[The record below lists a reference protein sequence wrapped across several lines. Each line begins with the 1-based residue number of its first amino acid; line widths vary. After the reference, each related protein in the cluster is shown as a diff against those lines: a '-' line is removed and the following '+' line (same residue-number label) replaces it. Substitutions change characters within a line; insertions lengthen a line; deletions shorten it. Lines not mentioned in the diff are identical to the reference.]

1 MKNKTNIIFA
11 SVISGLFLI
20 VSIAPLF
27 TGAQG
32 GINPNE
38 AGGTAQNPPT
48 TYRTDIKISN
58 PFKGVNSLDDVISKI
73 MDIVFQIGGVIAV
86 LMIMYAGFTYVTSGG
101 DPGKI
106 KSANNTLFYTV
117 IGAAILL
124 GSWVLVKAIQGTINQ
139 LK

>member
-1 MKNKTNIIFA
+1 MKNKTKIFA

-27 TGAQG
+27 AGAG
-32 GINPNE
+32 GTNPNE

-58 PFKGVNSLDDVISKI
+58 PFKGVNSLDDIIGKI

>member
-11 SVISGLFLI
+11 SVISGLFLV

-32 GINPNE
+32 TNPNP
-38 AGGTAQNPPT
+38 AGGTTQNPPA

-124 GSWVLVKAIQGTINQ
+124 GSWVLVKAKQGTINQ